1 MEQQSIDR
9 NVLILLY
16 FSEYFVYDIFI
27 IVKQRTGEVYTLVHY
42 SDGNVEIYSKEEELF
57 IKCRKPIDLKTFND
71 LIVNS
76 PRLQV
81 SKFTALRDGLIK
93 ASGEEIHIG
102 TYKPEIELEISKEEM
117 AAYIRLNIL
126 PEEYA
131 RNLEAVT
138 SDILQLLRENG
149 VKVGL
154 MTEVIMNPMEVQK
167 RVQIAAGIAPLPG
180 EDAKIKYYEIAA
192 KKPELKTDGGVDHFD
207 IHLIDPVE
215 IGDWLGEKIP
225 LTEGTEGTTIK
236 GEPVPPKPGKDNQLR
251 FDPETV
257 QMFSMADGTS
267 VLRARIPGAV
277 AVADQMIRVDNHLM
291 INGNVDY
298 STGNIDFDGHVTIK
312 GTVEDC
318 FSVKA
323 TKDIMILGPMG
334 VGAVTLIESREG
346 SISIKGGI
354 NGKGTA
360 VLKAGK
366 NVFLKYVSE
375 TSIDAVGMV
384 QIGVYAYDANIN
396 AAKVELLKRGAKVV
410 GGKIVAKHQ
419 IIAGVIGNQFERE
432 TNVCVVGFDRVQMKT
447 EMENLNTYY
456 LNVLERANK
465 IKRQVDIF
473 QLNMEQL
480 DQKAINTY
488 HLMQKELDKIVGE
501 IGNIKETLINMEEVL
516 RIRGDGEVKIMDQVF
531 PKSSLEIKNHI
542 KRIND
547 VLTGSFYVKDNQ
559 MHHSDV

>member
-1 MEQQSIDR
+1 M
-9 NVLILLY
+9 
-16 FSEYFVYDIFI
+16 
-27 IVKQRTGEVYTLVHY
+27 VHY
-42 SDGNVEIYSKEEELF
+42 LDACIEIYSKEEDLF
-57 IKCRKPIDLKTFND
+57 IKCRKPIDLKSFNE
-71 LIVNS
+71 LIANS

-93 ASGEEIHIG
+93 ANGEEIHVG
-102 TYKPEIELEISKEEM
+102 SYKPVIELEVSKDEM
-117 AAYIRLNIL
+117 AAYVRLNIL
-126 PEEYA
+126 QEEYN
-131 RNLEAVT
+131 RNLESVT
-138 SDILQLLRENG
+138 SDLLQLLRENG
-149 VKVGL
+149 IKVGL
-154 MTEVIMNPMEVQK
+154 MTEVIMNPIEVQK
-167 RVQIAAGIAPLPG
+167 RIQVAAGIAPVPG
-180 EDAKIKYYEIAA
+180 EDAKIKYYQMAV

-215 IGDWLGEKIP
+215 IGDWLGEKIAA
-225 LTEGTEGTTIK
+225 TEGTEGTTVR
-236 GEPVPPKPGKDNQLR
+236 GEAVPPKPGKDYQLR

-257 QMFSMADGTS
+257 QLFAMSGGLS

-277 AVADQMIRVDNHLM
+277 AVVDQMIRVDNHLV

-318 FSVKA
+318 FTVIG
-323 TKDIMILGPMG
+323 TKDVMILGPMG

-360 VLKAGK
+360 VLKAAK

-375 TSIDAVGMV
+375 TTIEAEGAV
-384 QIGVYAYDANIN
+384 QIGVYAYDANVS
-396 AAKVELLKRGAKVV
+396 ASKVELMKRGAKVV

-419 IIAGVIGNQFERE
+419 VVTGTIGNQYERE
-432 TNVCVVGFDRVQMKT
+432 TNVCVLGFDRMQMMM
-447 EMENLNTYY
+447 EMENLNAYY
-456 LNVLERANK
+456 LGVLEKANK

-473 QLNMEQL
+473 ELNMEQL

-501 IGNIKETLINMEEVL
+501 IGNIKDKLTNMEEVL
-516 RIRGDGEVKIMDQVF
+516 RIRGDGEVKIMEQVF
-531 PKSSLEIKNHI
+531 PKSSLEIKNHV
-542 KRIND
+542 KRVND